1 MVSLMNENKT
11 FKALNYNK
19 AFWHFKNGNFQ
30 NFHNKSKFGTRLS
43 GSVIFLFGNGI
54 VFTLPILVF
63 FKESERSQSITY
75 FHSCNHITLTLFS
88 CLRYWPLITDI

>member
-1 MVSLMNENKT
+1 MNENKT
-11 FKALNYNK
+11 FKALYYNK
-19 AFWHFKNGNFQ
+19 AFLETFRTSTIKVNLAHE
-30 NFHNKSKFGTRLS
+30 SLL

-75 FHSCNHITLTLFS
+75 FHSCYHFTLTLFS
-88 CLRYWPLITDI
+88 RLRYWPLITDI